1 MADEQE
7 LQGKV
12 AFVTGG
18 ASGIGRAGA
27 LRFAQAGARVAIADL
42 QAEAARE
49 VAAVIGDERAL
60 ALTMDVTDEQQVEQA
75 VRATVA
81 RFGGID
87 VGYFCAGVGGFAP
100 IQRHPAEAF
109 ERVLRV
115 NLFGVFYALKH
126 VSARM
131 IEQGGG
137 GSLIAIA
144 SLNARQ
150 PAEGMAA
157 YCASKA
163 AVSMLMQVAAL
174 DLGRHG
180 VRANAIAPGLI
191 ETPLSAGLW
200 QNEAIRD
207 AFIAETPLGR
217 DGTPEEVAEL
227 ALFLASDRS
236 AFLTG
241 QTLSLD
247 GGQSLKKY
255 PELFRLTGGRGE
267 RQI

>member
-1 MADEQE
+1 MSDLDELE
-7 LQGKV
+7 GKV

-42 QAEAARE
+42 QTEAAH
-49 VAAVIGDERAL
+49 AAAAAIGDERAL
-60 ALTMDVTDEQQVEQA
+60 ALTVDVTDEQQVEQA
-75 VRATVA
+75 VRATVE
-81 RFGGID
+81 RFGRID
-87 VGYFCAGVGGFAP
+87 VAYLCAGIGGFAP
-100 IQRHPAEAF
+100 IQRHPAATF
-109 ERVLRV
+109 ERVLKV
-115 NLFGVFYALKH
+115 NLFGVFHALKH

-150 PAEGMAA
+150 AAEGMAA

-174 DLGRHG
+174 ELGRHG
-180 VRANAIAPGLI
+180 IRANAIAPGLI

-200 QNEAIRD
+200 QNDAIRA

-227 ALFLASDRS
+227 ALFLASDRA

-255 PELFRLTGGRGE
+255 PELLGLVSRRA
-267 RQI
+267 